1 MSNVRLIVSH
11 QPSKAPLLFTANFAV
26 EWYDTVPTGLKQ
38 GRLRDVQAAAQ
49 VDRRLG
55 NIPNLGTAT
64 LTLAYYYQW
73 MKDNALITIPA
84 GNTAPG
90 TGIVLPGAASTLLAT
105 KGNIDIFQA
114 KVTVPIKGGTGKGA
128 DLIHLVEP
136 DGAHQ
141 RKRKARPDRADVGSR
156 FDLPEGRNP
165 IWRELAASESRRIR

>member
-1 MSNVRLIVSH
+1 MVRHS
-11 QPSKAPLLFTANFAV
+11 
-26 EWYDTVPTGLKQ
+26 PTGLKQ
-38 GRLRDVQAAAQ
+38 GRLRDVQATAQ

-55 NIPNLGTAT
+55 NIPNLGPAT

-114 KVTVPIKGGTGKGA
+114 KVTVPIKGG
-128 DLIHLVEP
+128 
-136 DGAHQ
+136 
-141 RKRKARPDRADVGSR
+141 R
-156 FDLPEGRNP
+156 
-165 IWRELAASESRRIR
+165 